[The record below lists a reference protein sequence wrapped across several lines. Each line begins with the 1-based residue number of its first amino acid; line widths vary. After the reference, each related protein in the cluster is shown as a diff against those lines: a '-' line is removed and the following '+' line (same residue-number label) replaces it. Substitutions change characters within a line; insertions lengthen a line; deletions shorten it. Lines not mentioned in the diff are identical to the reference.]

1 MPRAADANAVSE
13 PAIRYALAQVPRH
26 IANCIGQSR
35 RTKLPRPG
43 PLIICQTFVINAGTT
58 IRAAAWA
65 GGTAKLRT
73 ARTITESQ
81 SGVMRRSDSGLGDSS
96 ARRTGVDRSHDRRGR
111 HSAALGRGRFEAR
124 RAGAAIICG
133 G

>member
-1 MPRAADANAVSE
+1 MRGYWEIAGASHA
-13 PAIRYALAQVPRH
+13 ALALSSTFRQTVARLLAAH
-26 IANCIGQSR
+26 ISFAGQ
-35 RTKLPRPG
+35 L
-43 PLIICQTFVINAGTT
+43 AGLLHPS
-58 IRAAAWA
+58 
-65 GGTAKLRT
+65 GELRT